1 MKQWKW
7 TAAAVLIIALCA
19 GALAGCS
26 NQREAEKVETQGQV
40 KEVVEEETTTKG
52 MDQQKKAEAEKKAA
66 EEAKAKAEAKAR
78 EAEKKAAEMEKKKAA
93 AAAKRKAQQAQ
104 ATQQKATTKQATSRK
119 SGGGSKPKNADGCI
133 GNDDKLLY

>member
-7 TAAAVLIIALCA
+7 AAAAVLIIALCA

-78 EAEKKAAEMEKKKAA
+78 DKKKAA

-104 ATQQKATTKQATSRK
+104 ATQQKATTKQTTSRK